1 MKAFSF
7 RTFTPWW
14 TALLSLLVLAGCGS
28 DDNPISPTASQVSQ
42 VSSVNSQVPQ
52 NVFSGTLTGTEEVPS
67 VTSNGS
73 GTGIVSVD
81 PATNQMK
88 ATIVTADIN
97 GTQAHIH
104 VGARGVAG
112 PVVFPMTES
121 ETGSGIWT
129 TTVTL
134 TADQLN
140 QLKSGNYYFNV
151 HTAAFPEGEIRGQIL
166 AQLPQSGSPI
176 NITGSASTTAN
187 TSSGGSSA
195 GATGAGTDTSGTAGT
210 AGTAG
215 TVSPSG
221 TTGTGTLGSTSTGAT
236 YPVTSAGI
244 SSSGSSGV
252 PGTQASGQATGSAST
267 DASSSGTSATGGTAT
282 AAATANRAVF
292 YTNVLSGS
300 LVVPANASTASATGI
315 AAYRPNNR
323 TLTAVIVSQGLTA
336 TGANIRQ
343 AAAGVNGPVVGS
355 FTKTSAGSGIW
366 VVRATLTTTQ
376 AEALSNGA
384 MYYELLSATFP
395 DGELRGQIVKTQGT
409 TTPAA
414 PATPATP
421 ATPGTSGTPTTPATP
436 ATPSTGATPTP
447 TTTTPTTPTTPAP
460 TTTTPTTPTTT
471 MPTTT
476 TPTTTTPTTTTPTTT
491 TPTTTTPGDAT
502 TPATGTTPSPTTTNG
517 GVTSPTGTSPST
529 TTDTTATTTTTSTAT
544 TTPDVTPPPATSTT
558 PTVTPITTITGVGGT
573 GTTP

>member
-1 MKAFSF
+1 MKAFSL

-14 TALLSLLVLAGCGS
+14 MALLSLLVLAGCGS

-42 VSSVNSQVPQ
+42 VSAINSQVPQ

-73 GTGIVSVD
+73 GTGVVSVD

-121 ETGSGIWT
+121 EAGSGVWT

-134 TADQLN
+134 TSDQLN

-166 AQLPQSGSPI
+166 AQLPQSGSPV
-176 NITGSASTTAN
+176 NITASASS
-187 TSSGGSSA
+187 TSSGSA
-195 GATGAGTDTSGTAGT
+195 VTTGAATGTDTSGTAGT
-210 AGTAG
+210 AGTSG
-215 TVSPSG
+215 TLSPSG
-221 TTGTGTLGSTSTGAT
+221 STSNGTT
-236 YPVTSAGI
+236 YPDTTAGM

-267 DASSSGTSATGGTAT
+267 DASPSGASATGRTASVT
-282 AAATANRAVF
+282 AAANRAVF
-292 YTNVLSGS
+292 YANVLSGS

-315 AAYRPNNR
+315 AVYRPSNR

-343 AAAGVNGPVVGS
+343 AAAGANGPVVGS
-355 FTKTSAGSGIW
+355 FTETSAGSGIW
-366 VVRATLTTTQ
+366 IVRATLSTTQ

-384 MYYELLSATFP
+384 MYYELLSSTFP
-395 DGELRGQIVKTQGT
+395 DGEQRGQIVKTQGT

-414 PATPATP
+414 PATPAT
-421 ATPGTSGTPTTPATP
+421 TGTSGTPTTPAI
-436 ATPSTGATPTP
+436 PSTGATPT
-447 TTTTPTTPTTPAP
+447 AP
-460 TTTTPTTPTTT
+460 TTTTPTTTT
-471 MPTTT
+471 PSTT

-491 TPTTTTPGDAT
+491 APGSAT
-502 TPATGTTPSPTTTNG
+502 TPATDTTAPPTTTTG
-517 GVTSPTGTSPST
+517 GVTSPAGTTPGT
-529 TTDTTATTTTTSTAT
+529 TTDTASTTTTTSTAT
-544 TTPDVTPPPATSTT
+544 TTPDVTTPPTMTTT
-558 PTVTPITTITGVGGT
+558 PTVTPITTITGVTGT